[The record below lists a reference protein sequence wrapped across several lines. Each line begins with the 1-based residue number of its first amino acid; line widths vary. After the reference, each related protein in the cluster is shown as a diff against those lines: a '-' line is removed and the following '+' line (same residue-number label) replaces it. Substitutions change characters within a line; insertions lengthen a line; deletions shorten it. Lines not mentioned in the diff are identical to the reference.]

1 MCLDELSFGGMLK
14 RCGLLR
20 GGRHCGGRDG
30 VTPLMF
36 AARTELTLHR
46 TNRFGNSSRFERR
59 SSAAY
64 AGRRDQ
70 NARQM
75 SAVWNSYAISPRSS
89 PERGGTH
96 CGAATRTAS
105 SLKASSTPPPVR
117 ALLERTDQPARRR
130 ASNSVLSI
138 AHWSCKSFLFKSRK
152 NGRGPCSSSSHCRG
166 KDGRRSS

>member
-64 AGRRDQ
+64 ADVLGCRRQCTRASRRVGKPSSEQDMIQ
-70 NARQM
+70 PGPGSR
-75 SAVWNSYAISPRSS
+75 SPAQKRTLPVQRSI
-89 PERGGTH
+89 R
-96 CGAATRTAS
+96 RTAGRS
-105 SLKASSTPPPVR
+105 
-117 ALLERTDQPARRR
+117 RTQ
-130 ASNSVLSI
+130 
-138 AHWSCKSFLFKSRK
+138 
-152 NGRGPCSSSSHCRG
+152 
-166 KDGRRSS
+166 

>member
-20 GGRHCGGRDG
+20 GGRRCGGRDG

-64 AGRRDQ
+64 AVPGGGIRTLVRCPQCGIRTLSVRGHRR
-70 NARQM
+70 
-75 SAVWNSYAISPRSS
+75 SAEGLI
-89 PERGGTH
+89 
-96 CGAATRTAS
+96 AA
-105 SLKASSTPPPVR
+105 L
-117 ALLERTDQPARRR
+117 RR
-130 ASNSVLSI
+130 ARP
-138 AHWSCKSFLFKSRK
+138 A
-152 NGRGPCSSSSHCRG
+152 P
-166 KDGRRSS
+166 